1 MKGVDDTY
9 DCNIIIDVN
18 YDVKNDKQTEEHLM
32 ISTNT
37 NTNRDK
43 YMIIFS
49 MRLAGELM
57 AQGFHMINMRPDIH
71 DPNKKVYIFNNSSD
85 LQNAIYRY
93 KTMK

>member
-1 MKGVDDTY
+1 LVYLVKIKF
-9 DCNIIIDVN
+9 NESL
-18 YDVKNDKQTEEHLM
+18 DVKNDKQTEEHLM

-71 DPNKKVYIFNNSSD
+71 DPNKKVYIFNNSPD